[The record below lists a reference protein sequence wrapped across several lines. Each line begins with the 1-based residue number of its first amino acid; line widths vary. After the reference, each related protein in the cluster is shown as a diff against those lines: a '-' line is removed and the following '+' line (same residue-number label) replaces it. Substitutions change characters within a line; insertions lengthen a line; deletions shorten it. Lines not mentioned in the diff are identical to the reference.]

1 MRRLLLSGLVVGGAI
16 AGCATA
22 CYSHRT
28 PHLQPYRLQWLQ
40 PERCFAQSPESTTL
54 GFFGQH
60 GYWSER
66 FQPMI
71 EHNTTEEWTTSLT
84 HPKVAEAFEALDKNG
99 LVLHAG
105 TGMSLLPLELH
116 SVGFHKQVCFDYCD
130 NAVEFMAQHMRSH
143 GITSCAMAF
152 HTWDV
157 TSIAN
162 YFYTEQRVPARARAA
177 DPSLPLQPP
186 YPRPSCIVDKGLLD
200 PLLELEREESV
211 VTSAGDIIQEYARVL
226 KVGGVLLCF
235 AYGEV
240 EQTIKFFEDE
250 ANHSLRLESATPL
263 QSEVPHNMDSVCHL
277 YTFTRVF

>member
-99 LVLHAG
+99 LVSTLLNGNWLCDELLLCIRVTG
-105 TGMSLLPLELH
+105 TGT
-116 SVGFHKQVCFDYCD
+116 SVHC
-130 NAVEFMAQHMRSH
+130 RSVH
-143 GITSCAMAF
+143 I
-152 HTWDV
+152 
-157 TSIAN
+157 
-162 YFYTEQRVPARARAA
+162 
-177 DPSLPLQPP
+177 P
-186 YPRPSCIVDKGLLD
+186 YNMHLSP
-200 PLLELEREESV
+200 
-211 VTSAGDIIQEYARVL
+211 
-226 KVGGVLLCF
+226 VLLLL
-235 AYGEV
+235 
-240 EQTIKFFEDE
+240 
-250 ANHSLRLESATPL
+250 S
-263 QSEVPHNMDSVCHL
+263 
-277 YTFTRVF
+277 